1 MQGEM
6 KKGTA
11 LVFALCLLLAAPVAL
26 AQKQRPKKLK
36 SDRTTDIQ
44 KARVNGTEL
53 SYIDRGRGA
62 PVVLI
67 HGTASDYRIWMSQIR
82 PLAAKYRV
90 IAYSRRYHT
99 PNPWKGDGSD
109 YSADLH
115 AQDLVALLQF
125 LNLGRAHLI
134 GHSYG
139 GTLALLV
146 ARDHPELV
154 RSVVAMEPGLPALVA
169 SDENEA
175 ARVARETA
183 LGTARAAA
191 EAGENE
197 RAVQVLADWALQPRT
212 YRQLSPPIKAM
223 LVENAPSTRVLLVSA
238 SAPLAFT
245 CEDAS
250 NIRPPLLLV
259 EGESSAD
266 YMVSASRALHRC
278 QPAAERVAIPHA
290 THNVQ
295 LDNPYAF
302 NRAVLEFLAK
312 H

>member
-1 MQGEM
+1 MQADM
-6 KKGTA
+6 KGPA
-11 LVFALCLLLAAPVAL
+11 LLLALVLLVVVPSAL
-26 AQKQRPKKLK
+26 AQKKPKKLA
-36 SDRTTDIQ
+36 SDRTTDIK

-53 SYIDRGRGA
+53 SYIDSGRGV

-109 YSADLH
+109 YSAELH

-125 LNLGRAHLI
+125 LNLGPAHLV

-139 GTLALLV
+139 GTVALLV

-154 RSVVAMEPGLPALVA
+154 RSVVAMEPGMSGLVTGEQGEALRTGWKQVLDA
-169 SDENEA
+169 
-175 ARVARETA
+175 TK
-183 LGTARAAA
+183 AAA
-191 EAGENE
+191 AAGNDEQ
-197 RAVQVLADWALQPRT
+197 AIQILLDWVLKPRG
-212 YRQLSPPIKAM
+212 YRLVSPPIKAM
-223 LVENAPSTRVLLVSA
+223 FAENARAVKVQLAST
-238 SAPLAFT
+238 APPPNFS
-245 CEDAS
+245 CEEGRALKV
-250 NIRPPLLLV
+250 PVLLV

-266 YMVSASRALHRC
+266 YMVAASRALQEC
-278 QPAAERVAIPHA
+278 QPAAERVAIPRA
-290 THNVQ
+290 THIMQ
-295 LDNPYAF
+295 LDNSYAF